1 MAVLPC
7 TGISGLFFFVTPV
20 FKKALTFLK
29 IMNTHPDHKYIEALA
44 TNDSVL
50 IEEIYRRFSGRI
62 KQLVL
67 KNSGTETDAADLFQ
81 EVLIELHRKAIRQQF
96 VLTCPF
102 EAFLYMVCRNR
113 WINELHKRKGH
124 TVTISG
130 DEGFNTDGDVTV
142 NYEALMMQEKRKTL
156 VEEKLVELGE
166 GCRSLLSLSWS
177 GKPMQE
183 VARILN
189 FSYAYVRKKKTECM
203 SKLINLVKEAPGFG
217 ALKW

>member
-1 MAVLPC
+1 MAVVPC
-7 TGISGLFFFVTPV
+7 TGISGYSLFVTPV

-29 IMNTHPDHKYIEALA
+29 IMNPHPDHKYIEALA
-44 TNDSVL
+44 GNDSVL
-50 IEEIYRRFSGRI
+50 IEEIYRRFSSRI
-62 KQLVL
+62 KQLVM

-113 WINELHKRKGH
+113 WINELHKRKGR